1 MKSLKYLFVFAV
13 TLFSTA
19 IVLPSCSSD
28 DDELEGSEGI
38 EKITIGGS
46 LEYVNVTKNP
56 TNENSYVRTDSNG
69 KTCFH
74 FVLNGKYCAD
84 YGYAWI
90 EINIPTSS
98 FKEGKDITGDISD
111 MTVRLPSSDESAHYT
126 SKFGKGLNV
135 KSGKVQITKL
145 TNERATVRINK
156 FVVQLGETTLNI
168 DGMGSC
174 EIK

>member
-1 MKSLKYLFVFAV
+1 MRPEEALALGAQI
-13 TLFSTA
+13 L
-19 IVLPSCSSD
+19 
-28 DDELEGSEGI
+28 I
-38 EKITIGGS
+38 EHFNIITNLS
-46 LEYVNVTKNP
+46 
-56 TNENSYVRTDSNG
+56 
-69 KTCFH
+69 
-74 FVLNGKYCAD
+74 
-84 YGYAWI
+84 
-90 EINIPTSS
+90 
-98 FKEGKDITGDISD
+98 DISD

-126 SKFGKGLNV
+126 SKFDKGLNV

>member
-1 MKSLKYLFVFAV
+1 M
-13 TLFSTA
+13 
-19 IVLPSCSSD
+19 
-28 DDELEGSEGI
+28 
-38 EKITIGGS
+38 
-46 LEYVNVTKNP
+46 
-56 TNENSYVRTDSNG
+56 
-69 KTCFH
+69 
-74 FVLNGKYCAD
+74 NGKYCAD